1 MGDPN
6 LNIEGMYLLAA
17 KDIFKICQEEEFD
30 DIRIGVSFYE
40 IYCGKAFD
48 LLNEREMCPIRVD
61 SKERV
66 NIVGLK
72 EKMIPNTES
81 LMALIN
87 SGLQERITGVN
98 SMNNKSSWSH
108 AILSITLRNIENGKK
123 HGRLSF
129 IDLAGSERGAD
140 TKHSTS

>member
-6 LNIEGMYLLAA
+6 KNIEGMYLLAA
-17 KDIFKICQEEEFD
+17 KDIFKICWEEEFD

-48 LLNEREMCPIRVD
+48 LLNEWEMCPIRVD

-81 LMALIN
+81 LMSLIN
-87 SGLQERITGVN
+87 SGL
-98 SMNNKSSWSH
+98 
-108 AILSITLRNIENGKK
+108 
-123 HGRLSF
+123 
-129 IDLAGSERGAD
+129 
-140 TKHSTS
+140 